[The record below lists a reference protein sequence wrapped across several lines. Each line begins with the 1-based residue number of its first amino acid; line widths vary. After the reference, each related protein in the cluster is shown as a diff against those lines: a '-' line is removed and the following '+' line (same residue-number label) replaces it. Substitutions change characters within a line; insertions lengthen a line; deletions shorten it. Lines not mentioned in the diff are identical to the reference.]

1 VGVKYVKTWRYE
13 GLPDAHDVE
22 YAESL
27 GCKVVVHDTVKY
39 TEFTG
44 PDGNVYRFSNPGFYG
59 LEFTT
64 TTKEQ
69 EAALLLKYGDLL
81 DQWGLDII

>member
-1 VGVKYVKTWRYE
+1 MTYVKTWRYD

-27 GCKVVVHDTVKY
+27 GCKVVVHDKIHSKELV
-39 TEFTG
+39 G
-44 PDGNVYRFSNPGFYG
+44 PDGRLYRYLITGFYG

-64 TTKEQ
+64 TTAVQ
-69 EAALLLKYGDLL
+69 ESALLLKYGDLL
-81 DQWGLDII
+81 DQWGLEIQ

>member
-1 VGVKYVKTWRYE
+1 MKYVKTWRYD

-27 GCKVVVHDTVKY
+27 GCKVVVHDKIHSKELV
-39 TEFTG
+39 G
-44 PDGNVYRFSNPGFYG
+44 PDGNLYRYLITGFYG

-64 TTKEQ
+64 TTEEQ

-81 DQWGLDII
+81 DQWGLDAI

>member
-1 VGVKYVKTWRYE
+1 MTTYVKTWRYD
-13 GLPDAHDVE
+13 GLPGPNDVE

-27 GCKVVVHDTVKY
+27 GCKVVVHNKMH
-39 TEFTG
+39 TEELVG
-44 PDGNVYRFSNPGFYG
+44 PDGRVFRYIVPSFLG

-69 EAALLLKYGDLL
+69 ETALFLKYGDYL
-81 DQWGLDII
+81 DQWGLDVV

>member
-1 VGVKYVKTWRYE
+1 MKYVKTWRYD

-27 GCKVVVHDTVKY
+27 GCKVVVHDKVNSADLV
-39 TEFTG
+39 G
-44 PDGNVYRFSNPGFYG
+44 PDGKHYRYVITGFYG

-64 TTKEQ
+64 TTEEQ

-81 DQWGLDII
+81 DQWGLDAI